1 MKRRSGGAAAGGPSD
16 PADRGLQN
24 FKCALLDGEPVE
36 KDDIEHDP
44 ADWEEPRDRAQN
56 SRAQRHAGR
65 HGEQKIAITLAT
77 ISAMIAAM
85 CAFTLLDA
93 IRTNSVT
100 TGRAAAIVDKTVLLN
115 GS

>member
-1 MKRRSGGAAAGGPSD
+1 MTLSTIQPIGKNPVTAPKTVARSAMP
-16 PADRGLQN
+16 
-24 FKCALLDGEPVE
+24 DGMVN
-36 KDDIEHDP
+36 
-44 ADWEEPRDRAQN
+44 R
-56 SRAQRHAGR
+56 
-65 HGEQKIAITLAT
+65 KIATRLAT
-77 ISAMIAAM
+77 MSAMIAAM